1 MFTYFFRCYHSLVYM
16 FYEEHGVKFR
26 GIFVLL
32 THLFPNNKPIY
43 LHGGE
48 PTGLYL
54 VEMFY
59 MYLRNFPPNTFDK
72 I

>member
-1 MFTYFFRCYHSLVYM
+1 M

-26 GIFVLL
+26 GIFVLS
-32 THLFPNNKPIY
+32 THLFLNNKLIY

-54 VEMFY
+54 IEMLY
-59 MYLRNFPPNTFDK
+59 AYLRCFPPTPLTKYRNLEG
-72 I
+72 